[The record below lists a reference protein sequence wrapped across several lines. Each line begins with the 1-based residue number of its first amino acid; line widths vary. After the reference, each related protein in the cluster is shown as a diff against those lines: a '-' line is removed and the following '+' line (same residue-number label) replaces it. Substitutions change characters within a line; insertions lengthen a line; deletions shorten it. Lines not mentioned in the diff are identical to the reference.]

1 MTVED
6 ERRAQARQ
14 RGRDY
19 INGEAG
25 EAAAEALGAL
35 REALEKEREAN
46 SDDDRAAAQARYL
59 EAKAV
64 LDYEI
69 EAPHVRRR
77 RMAVEALDYPSG
89 APVDAGHFKQVLT
102 DCFFT
107 LETQAG
113 RDKLRRLLSR
123 YILDDEE
130 TLGRP
135 AARLLVEKLSANS
148 DGLLGAIDNVE
159 GKSGVDATTGK
170 DRNIRKSLV
179 MAAGYSAGVEFG
191 LNGNIPFAFWKRAQ
205 RRHSHLVEKAR
216 AHGDRIKAAKA
227 ATIKDWCLRDGPY
240 ARIFGLAR
248 ADGFADRDKPDPS
261 RELDREIFS
270 GGDDLG

>member
-1 MTVED
+1 M
-6 ERRAQARQ
+6 
-14 RGRDY
+14 
-19 INGEAG
+19 
-25 EAAAEALGAL
+25 
-35 REALEKEREAN
+35 
-46 SDDDRAAAQARYL
+46 
-59 EAKAV
+59 

-77 RMAVEALDYPSG
+77 RMAVEALDLPSG
-89 APVDAGHFKQVLT
+89 APVDAGDFKRVLT

-130 TLGRP
+130 TFGRP

-148 DGLLGAIDNVE
+148 EGLLGAIDNVE
-159 GKSGVDATTGK
+159 GKSGVGKTTGK
-170 DRNIRKSLV
+170 NVNTRTIVV

-191 LNGNIPFAFWKRAQ
+191 LDGNIPSAFWDRAQ
-205 RRHSHLVEKAR
+205 RTHGRLVKKAR

-227 ATIKDWCLRDGPY
+227 ATIKDWCLRDGPQ
-240 ARIFGLAR
+240 ARKFRLAR
-248 ADGFADRDKPDPS
+248 ADGFDRARQPRSIARTRP
-261 RELDREIFS
+261 RNFFGR
-270 GGDDLG
+270 